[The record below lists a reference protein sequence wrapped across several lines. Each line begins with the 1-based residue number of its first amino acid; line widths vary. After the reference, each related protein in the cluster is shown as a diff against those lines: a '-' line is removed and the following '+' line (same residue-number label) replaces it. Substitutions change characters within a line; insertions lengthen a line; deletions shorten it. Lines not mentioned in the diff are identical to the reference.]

1 MKTEGMMNVFD
12 ALRRSP
18 EGATGGKRPSKERE
32 IFFQLAEGANGFLL
46 QVVDKKGKPADVDYR
61 AYGGAERELLKAYD
75 DLRWSW
81 DEASLWDEDGDGD
94 PGPGVPLD
102 RYGHLLWM
110 LSRSERVVDEQFS
123 PLSFSPDPT
132 HLTVVID
139 LADPERVRGHLAL
152 RKNNGALIDLREP
165 KFLTESRVLDD
176 GLVHEITPLGG
187 AFRHIGLFADSLPR
201 DQTNEYLALLVSTFP
216 EVEIDCQGYEIRRS
230 DAVEARPAMVFRQ
243 VDEHAALHLDILQ
256 SLPGFSLEFARDYD
270 LARIVV
276 LDEME
281 RGFRIC
287 EVRYGDVLAARE
299 RVLKQLK
306 KLSRSLKSTDAYL
319 DADEEGFVLGSALAS
334 EFLRNHLAEL
344 ARDFELFGAEKLN
357 TYKIKHAQPK
367 LNVQLNHGIDFLE
380 GEAELEVDGERFSL
394 LDALSQYRKQKY
406 IALKAGVHAVLDEA
420 YMERLDRLFTKHKK
434 GVRISFFDLPLVED
448 LMEEGAARACLP
460 KSREVFLGFN
470 TLAKRRL
477 SLPGFK
483 GKLRPYQKLGVKW
496 LAYLHEHRLGGCL
509 ADDMGLG
516 KTIQTIALLA
526 RIQPKAG
533 KPSLLVM
540 PRSLLFNWQRELDRF
555 APGLSHHIHY
565 SAGRDLE
572 AALRHDLILTTYGTL
587 RADVEAFAE
596 KDFHAVVLD
605 ESQAIKNLK
614 TQTSRAV
621 LTLKCDFRLALSG
634 TPIEN
639 HLGEL
644 YTLFRF
650 LNPTMFG
657 SAAGFERNYAAPIH
671 KAGDPTAAAELRRKI
686 KPFILRRLKSEVL
699 DDLPP
704 KVEQILMVPMGEEQR
719 RFYEQRRRFYQK
731 LIAGEIQRNGLAKS
745 RFAVLEALLELR
757 QIATVPEAKTDG
769 AIPSGKRE
777 MLAGALSE
785 AAQNNRKCLV
795 FTNFLAGVEQTCT
808 LLEELGIP
816 HLSMTGA
823 TSNRKELVDRFQNDP
838 RIMAFVMT
846 LKTGGVGLNLTAADT
861 VFILDPWWNTS
872 AETQAIDRTHRIG
885 QKKTVFT
892 YRLIA
897 ENSIEEKIMALQKH
911 KKELVDM
918 VVSSDG
924 AALKTLSEEDIDHL
938 LGE

>member
-1 MKTEGMMNVFD
+1 MKTNDVTSLFD
-12 ALRRSP
+12 ALRRASDWAP
-18 EGATGGKRPSKERE
+18 AGRKSRKGQEV
-32 IFFQLAEGANGFLL
+32 FFQLVEGDDGFLL
-46 QVVDKKGKPADVDYR
+46 RVVDKRGEMAEVDYR
-61 AYGGAERELLKAYD
+61 AFGGAERELLKAYD
-75 DLRWSW
+75 ELRWSW
-81 DEASLWDEDGDGD
+81 DEASLWDED
-94 PGPGVPLD
+94 PAEGVLLE
-102 RYGHLLWM
+102 RYPHLLWM
-110 LSRSERVVDEQFS
+110 LERCEHVVDEQFT
-123 PLSFSPDPT
+123 PVSFSQEPSR
-132 HLTVVID
+132 LAVVVD
-139 LADPERVRGHLAL
+139 LDDPERIHGRLAL
-152 RKNNGALIDLREP
+152 RKPNGALTELREP

-176 GLVHEITPLGG
+176 GLVHETAPLGG
-187 AFRHIGLFADSLPR
+187 AFRHIALFADSLPR
-201 DQTNEYLALLVSTFP
+201 DQANEFLALLVSTFP
-216 EVEIDCQGYEIRRS
+216 EVEIECPGYEGS
-230 DAVEARPAMVFRQ
+230 PGDPVDARPAMVFRQ
-243 VDEHAALHLDILQ
+243 VDEHTALHIDVLQ

-276 LDEME
+276 IDEIE
-281 RGFRIC
+281 HVLRVC
-287 EVRYGDVLAARE
+287 EVRYGDVLEARQ
-299 RVLKQLK
+299 RVRKQLK
-306 KLSRSLKSTDAYL
+306 KILRSLKSADAYL
-319 DADEEGFVLGSALAS
+319 DTDEEGFVLGPDLAA

-344 ARDFELFGAEKLN
+344 VRDFELFGAEKLKA
-357 TYKIKHAQPK
+357 YKIKHAKAK
-367 LNVQLNHGIDFLE
+367 LKVRLSHGIDFLE
-380 GEAELEVDGERFSL
+380 GDADLDVDGERFSL
-394 LDALSQYRKQKY
+394 PDALRQYRKQKY
-406 IALKAGVHAVLDEA
+406 IALKDGVHAVLDES
-420 YMERLDRLFTKHKK
+420 YMERLDRLFKKHKK
-434 GVRISFFDLPLVED
+434 GVRVSFFDLPLIED
-448 LMEEGAARACLP
+448 LMEEGAARASLP

-470 TLAKRRL
+470 TLQKRRL

-483 GKLRPYQKLGVKW
+483 GKLRPYQKFGVKW

-526 RIQPKAG
+526 RIQPKAR
-533 KPSLLVM
+533 KPSLVVM

-555 APGLSHHIHY
+555 GPQLTRHIHY
-565 SAGRDLE
+565 GAGRDLE
-572 AALRHDLILTTYGTL
+572 SALDHDLVLTTYGTL
-587 RADVEAFAE
+587 RADVEAFAQKE
-596 KDFHAVVLD
+596 FHAVVLD

-621 LTLKCDFRLALSG
+621 LTLKCEFRLALSG

-657 SAAGFERNYAAPIH
+657 SAAEFERHYATPIH
-671 KAGDPTAAAELRRKI
+671 KTGDRTAAAELRRKI
-686 KPFILRRLKSEVL
+686 KPFILRRLKEDVL
-699 DDLPP
+699 ADLPP
-704 KVEQILMVPMGEEQR
+704 KIEQVLMVPMGEEQR
-719 RFYEQRRRFYQK
+719 RFYEQRRIFYQK
-731 LIAGEIQRNGLAKS
+731 LVAGEIERNGLAKS

-769 AIPSGKRE
+769 AIPSAKRE
-777 MLAGALSE
+777 MLAVSLAE
-785 AAQNNRKCLV
+785 AAENNRKCLV
-795 FTNFLAGVEQTCT
+795 FTNFLAGVEQTCA

-823 TSNRKELVDRFQNDP
+823 TANRKDLVDRFQNDP
-838 RIMAFVMT
+838 RIAVFVMT

-885 QKKTVFT
+885 QKKSVFT

-897 ENSIEEKIMALQKH
+897 ENSIEEKILELQKR

-924 AALKTLSEEDIDHL
+924 AALKTLTEEDIDHL